1 MTKMVDYEVSSG
13 NVFADLEVDNP
24 EEMLAKAQLALTILG
39 AIEQRGLTQQQAAE
53 LLETDR
59 TNISKLKRGNELRKF
74 TFDRLLSWLTR
85 LDRDVILTVKRKSGR
100 RESGE
105 LRVAV

>member
-1 MTKMVDYEVSSG
+1 MTKTVDYEVSSG
-13 NVFADLEVDNP
+13 NVFADLGVDNP
-24 EEMLAKAQLALTILG
+24 EEMLAKAELALTILD
-39 AIEQRGLTQQQAAE
+39 AIEQRGLTQRQAAE

-74 TFDRLLSWLTR
+74 TFDRLLSWLIK

-100 RESGE
+100 RKSGK

>member
-100 RESGE
+100 RESGK

>member
-1 MTKMVDYEVSSG
+1 MTKTVDYEVSSG

-24 EEMLAKAQLALTILG
+24 EEMLAKTKLALTILD
-39 AIEQRGLTQQQAAE
+39 AIEQRDLTQQQAAE

-74 TFDRLLSWLTR
+74 TFDRPLSWLTR
-85 LDRDVILTVKRKSGR
+85 LDHDVILTVKRKSAR